1 MHNVSQMTWR
11 QNIEKKLKEIEQF
24 SIQIISADVSRE
36 VIAMATEGIT
46 GRLVV
51 RLVGRSLIR
60 AMLSLTV

>member
-24 SIQIISADVSRE
+24 SIQIISADVSKE
-36 VIAMATEGIT
+36 VIAMATKGIT

-60 AMLSLTV
+60 AMVSLTV